1 MNLRFPPL
9 RPLSSGVIF
18 TCLVLTLSACEKPA
32 APSSKSDAN
41 VVQLGQGDVA
51 QAVVQTLNSRV
62 EVTGSLEALKQT
74 QINAVI
80 DAEISDVLV
89 RPGMTVKQGDVLVRF
104 STTDVQLRVNQQKA
118 QLDSAKAQLQV
129 AESSFNQQ
137 KALLQDKFISKN
149 AYDNSATNLANA
161 QAQVKVAEAQL
172 ALAQQQVNDAVARAP
187 FSGVIADR
195 MVEPGQRVA
204 PHTPLLKLV
213 DNHELELSAAIA
225 NQDVGR
231 VQVGQAVQL
240 TVEGFENQP
249 VSGEVVRVA
258 PAADGVSRRI
268 PVFIRVANV
277 NGQLRSGLFAH
288 GSITTKT
295 EAASLSIPVAAI
307 HQSANQSSWVWLV
320 QNNRLVRRPVVT
332 ALRDEAAQR
341 VAISS
346 GLAANDWVLTVPGN
360 EFIEGQAIALPAQ
373 KP

>member
-1 MNLRFPPL
+1 MNLRLPPL
-9 RPLSSGVIF
+9 RHFSCGVVF
-18 TCLVLTLSACEKPA
+18 SCLVLALSACEKPA
-32 APSSKSDAN
+32 APSSKSGAN
-41 VVQLGQGDVA
+41 LVQLGHGDVA

-62 EVTGSLEALKQT
+62 EVTGTLEALKQT

-225 NQDVGR
+225 NQEVGR

-268 PVFIRVANV
+268 PVFVRVANV

-288 GSITTKT
+288 GTITTKT

-307 HQSANQSSWVWLV
+307 HQSANQSNWVWLV

-360 EFIEGQAIALPAQ
+360 EFIEGQAVALPAQ